1 MKKKLVILIVIVFAL
16 LGFVGCEGCESNPI
30 VGIKMDDGA
39 IPLVFELNEEWDASE
54 WYLYLI
60 HEDGTLSRRV
70 MNNSMI
76 SGLSTEEAGTFV
88 MTVTYGKFSIEVEY
102 QVKPEPVYLEV
113 SFEAGYDIIIE
124 SQTVLYGQKV
134 TEPQFEVPEGLIFLG
149 WYRGEDLYDFNLPV
163 IESFTLVARYENAL
177 DALKLR
183 LLNKMEGTYKE
194 VINNSYLY
202 ESETLEAIIE
212 AYNQAKEAINAA
224 ETEQEAYDGYDIFA
238 QAIGQSKTY
247 IDMLKEVFETY
258 NESDYFPEDWA
269 LLVEIYDEAMLALEE
284 YEGGAPIPATI
295 VEQAESAMA
304 DVVTMAED
312 IELAEYEKTI
322 KLRDLE
328 NYYNAIDVAE
338 YTDEKWAEVTAAYE
352 AGIEAIKEAVG
363 TRAVAAAYSEAIAAI
378 EAVEKLSAEVL
389 EAMAIVNE
397 YYDSLSADDY
407 FEEDF
412 AVITAIY
419 EEAIEAIRAYS
430 GGAPMPGKIAEDAVK
445 AMDDVPTMAEDIEL
459 AEYEKNVKLR
469 DLKNIFNSY
478 SELEY
483 DSENWAKLVEWY
495 EGAVAAINEAV
506 GTRAVAAAYAAAVE
520 SIPELEKIDEA
531 LIAEA
536 NAFQEYFNST
546 YFEEDYFAEQWAEV
560 IAIRDSVLEGIRN
573 YVGGAPSVETIVE
586 QGKAALEN
594 VVTKAEDIELA
605 EYEKTVRIRDIENIF
620 NGYTEFECT
629 SEDWAALTAWYENSV
644 NAINEAVGTHAVAA
658 AYAAALEALPQI
670 EKIDEA
676 LTAEANAFAE
686 YFNSTYFEEDY
697 FAEQWAEVIAIRD
710 SVLNSIRDYIGGA
723 PNIETIVSQGKAALE
738 NVVTMEEDIELAEYE
753 KTIKIR
759 DLQNYVNALD
769 SESYDDAQWAA
780 IQSALEE
787 GIANIQNAVGTKAVA
802 EAYEAAIE
810 AIEALI

>member
-1 MKKKLVILIVIVFAL
+1 
-16 LGFVGCEGCESNPI
+16 
-30 VGIKMDDGA
+30 
-39 IPLVFELNEEWDASE
+39 
-54 WYLYLI
+54 
-60 HEDGTLSRRV
+60 
-70 MNNSMI
+70 
-76 SGLSTEEAGTFV
+76 
-88 MTVTYGKFSIEVEY
+88 
-102 QVKPEPVYLEV
+102 
-113 SFEAGYDIIIE
+113 
-124 SQTVLYGQKV
+124 
-134 TEPQFEVPEGLIFLG
+134 
-149 WYRGEDLYDFNLPV
+149 
-163 IESFTLVARYENAL
+163 
-177 DALKLR
+177 
-183 LLNKMEGTYKE
+183 
-194 VINNSYLY
+194 
-202 ESETLEAIIE
+202 
-212 AYNQAKEAINAA
+212 
-224 ETEQEAYDGYDIFA
+224 
-238 QAIGQSKTY
+238 
-247 IDMLKEVFETY
+247 
-258 NESDYFPEDWA
+258 
-269 LLVEIYDEAMLALEE
+269 
-284 YEGGAPIPATI
+284 
-295 VEQAESAMA
+295 
-304 DVVTMAED
+304 
-312 IELAEYEKTI
+312 
-322 KLRDLE
+322 
-328 NYYNAIDVAE
+328 
-338 YTDEKWAEVTAAYE
+338 
-352 AGIEAIKEAVG
+352 
-363 TRAVAAAYSEAIAAI
+363 
-378 EAVEKLSAEVL
+378 
-389 EAMAIVNE
+389 
-397 YYDSLSADDY
+397 
-407 FEEDF
+407 
-412 AVITAIY
+412 
-419 EEAIEAIRAYS
+419 
-430 GGAPMPGKIAEDAVK
+430 
-445 AMDDVPTMAEDIEL
+445 MAEDIEL

-469 DLKNIFNSY
+469 DIKNIFNSY

-676 LTAEANAFAE
+676 LTAEANAFQE